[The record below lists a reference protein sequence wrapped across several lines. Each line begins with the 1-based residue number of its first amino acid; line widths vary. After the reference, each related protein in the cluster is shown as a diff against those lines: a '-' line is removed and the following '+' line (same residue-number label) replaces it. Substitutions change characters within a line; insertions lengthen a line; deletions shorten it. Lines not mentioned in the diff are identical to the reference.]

1 MKVSARKC
9 RSENCACQVWAG
21 KALLLSYIQHV
32 FHCELRRDQYRIH
45 RIFFS
50 LTLGGFGYNIKSNAQ
65 SLRKSHG
72 AHLLLRYGVSL
83 ATGNTKRGP
92 AINIV
97 RTVAHQINRYATT
110 CLCHLINYYVV
121 LRKQRQKSRWWKG
134 FMQQAYGFLSTLASK
149 RLSKR
154 SIEHVQN

>member
-1 MKVSARKC
+1 MCSHRKLTSTRWTARKLRFGKIHSKKKKDRTMKVSARKC
-9 RSENCACQVWAG
+9 RSESCASHVWAG

-32 FHCELRRDQYRIH
+32 FRCALRRDQYRIH

-83 ATGNTKRGP
+83 ATGNTKPGP

-110 CLCHLINYYVV
+110 CLCHLVNYYTV
-121 LRKQRQKSRWWKG
+121 LRKKK
-134 FMQQAYGFLSTLASK
+134 LK
-149 RLSKR
+149 K
-154 SIEHVQN
+154 